1 MSHLLWLV
9 FKMPRRG
16 LEAENRGDDIIG
28 NLSSFLAIPLV
39 NVKLAV
45 QEFHSLRLNS
55 FLFLPA
61 GGVSVA
67 LGGQVSGVAFTL

>member
-1 MSHLLWLV
+1 
-9 FKMPRRG
+9 MPRRG

-28 NLSSFLAIPLV
+28 NLISFLAIPFV
-39 NVKLAV
+39 TVKLTV

-55 FLFLPA
+55 FLFFPSSCVFV
-61 GGVSVA
+61 G